1 MMQRFFNFLTSV
13 TFVVI
18 LVVPLAEMVTSPVE
32 EISETE
38 QRTLAQQPA
47 FEDSVTGFIEQ
58 SEAFLNDQ
66 FGYREDLIH
75 WNNLL
80 RVRFFARSPVQ
91 DVIIGDGGWLFLN
104 TDNLMDDHRGIIG
117 LPQSGIRQLNT
128 YFEYRN
134 SWLEQRGVAYLVVFA
149 PDKQSIYPEHLPPG
163 YQEVVKSHNTRLDRF
178 LGSQPDVNIL
188 DLRLALL
195 GAKSEGLL
203 YARYDTHWNQRG
215 AYLAYIAII
224 DRLIPHFP
232 SLSHLP
238 EENLRPGEFARS
250 GDLARLM
257 SLEDEMIETLPR
269 LAVPRRDRCAEQ
281 VEQNITRCD
290 GHPLRVLMFHDSF
303 GEALKHFM
311 SETFGEIMFV
321 QGRFDPAEH
330 QSLIDRFQPDLVIDE
345 IVERWLSSYDG
356 MTHLTD
362 RTE

>member
-1 MMQRFFNFLTSV
+1 MRRFFNILTSA
-13 TFVVI
+13 TFVALLI
-18 LVVPLAEMVTSPVE
+18 VPLAEMVTSPVDA
-32 EISETE
+32 ISETE

-47 FEDSVTGFIEQ
+47 FENSVTDFIEQ

-66 FGYREDLIH
+66 FGYREVLIH

-91 DVIIGDGGWLFLN
+91 DVIIGKDGWLFLN

-117 LPQSGIRQLNT
+117 LPETGILQLTT

-134 SWLEQRGVAYLVVFA
+134 TWLAQRDVAYLVVFV
-149 PDKQSIYPEHLPPG
+149 PDKQSIYSEYLPSV
-163 YQEVVKSHNTRLDRF
+163 YRDVVKSNNTRLDLF
-178 LGSQPDVNIL
+178 METQPAVNIL
-188 DLRLALL
+188 DLRPILL
-195 GAKSEGLL
+195 EAKGETLL

-224 DRLIPHFP
+224 DRLTVDFP
-232 SLSHLP
+232 ILSPLSEP
-238 EENLRPGEFARS
+238 GLRPGEFERS

-257 SLEDEMIETLPR
+257 SLEDQMIETLPR

-281 VEQNITRCD
+281 IEENVTRCA
-290 GHPLRVLMFHDSF
+290 GRPLRVLMFHDSF

-311 SETFGEIMFV
+311 SETFGEIMYV
-321 QGRFDPAEH
+321 QGRFDPVQH
-330 QSLIDRFQPDLVIDE
+330 QALIDRFQPDLVIDE

-356 MTHLTD
+356 
-362 RTE
+362 RVGE